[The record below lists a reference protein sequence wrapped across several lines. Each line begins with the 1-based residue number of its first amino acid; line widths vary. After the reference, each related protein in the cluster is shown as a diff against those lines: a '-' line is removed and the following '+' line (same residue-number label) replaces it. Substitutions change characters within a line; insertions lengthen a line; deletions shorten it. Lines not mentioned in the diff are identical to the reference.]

1 MNDEVRLVVVGAH
14 TPLGAE
20 VARFAVSMGFEVIGF
35 TPGEV
40 DLIDP
45 WQHGVHWKSLDAL
58 NSEDLEATAVVWA
71 PGFDLIDQPSAPNL
85 ARQVFLSAEFPMHLL
100 STNAVWLVS
109 EGEPALPLEQ
119 RAIAALRA
127 AVEDGHS
134 GILSRE
140 EVAYLGDAMM
150 LQ

>member
-1 MNDEVRLVVVGAH
+1 MNEEVRIVVVGAH

-20 VARFAVSMGFEVIGF
+20 VARFAVSMGFGVIGL

-45 WQHGVHWKSLDAL
+45 WQHGVQWMPLEAL
-58 NSEDLEATAVVWA
+58 NSEDLEATAFVWA
-71 PGFDLIDQPSAPNL
+71 PGFDLNSHQIAPNL
-85 ARQVFLSAEFPMHLL
+85 ARQVYLSAESPVQAL
-100 STNAVWLVS
+100 STNTVWLVS
-109 EGEPALPLEQ
+109 EGKPSLPLEQ

-134 GILSRE
+134 GILSHE

>member
-1 MNDEVRLVVVGAH
+1 MNEEVRIVVVGAH

-20 VARFAVSMGFEVIGF
+20 VARFAVSMGFEVIGL
-35 TPGEV
+35 TPSEV

-45 WQHGVHWKSLDAL
+45 WHHGVAWKRLDAL
-58 NSEDLEATAVVWA
+58 NSVDLGATAVVWT
-71 PGFDLIDQPSAPNL
+71 PGFDPNERQTAANL
-85 ARQVFLSAEFPMHLL
+85 ARQVYLSAESPMHVL
-100 STNAVWLVS
+100 STNTVWLMS
-109 EGEPALPLEQ
+109 EGDPSLPLEQ

-134 GILSRE
+134 GILSRD